1 MHIVFDGYDLGW
13 FWSAVV
19 FVIPV
24 VVGYVL
30 GMIAMTK
37 ALRAMGR

>member
-1 MHIVFDGYDLGW
+1 MHIVFDGQDIGW
-13 FWSAVV
+13 FWSALV
-19 FVIPV
+19 FAVPV

-30 GMIAMTK
+30 GMIATTK